1 MKRIT
6 FITCL
11 LLLSQMVF
19 SQDLIDGYNVN
30 EETKLIEFS
39 EVIETNKEF
48 KELSHLAFNWAL
60 GYKSDNNLKKTQEG
74 FENTETVH
82 WKDNDGTLNILTTEN
97 FIANGGGNIV
107 YQVNYTVKIQVR
119 ANSYKYTITNLRY
132 KHAKKSVNN
141 AKCFNDYTPF
151 ENKESGC
158 GGGNASY
165 RKIQERTLIQVNVTI
180 NGIKKYMNLK
190 IGMWK

>member
-60 GYKSDNNLKKTQEG
+60 GYKSDNNLKKTRR
-74 FENTETVH
+74 H
-82 WKDNDGTLNILTTEN
+82 LSLKRSSSSRS
-97 FIANGGGNIV
+97 
-107 YQVNYTVKIQVR
+107 R
-119 ANSYKYTITNLRY
+119 ARP
-132 KHAKKSVNN
+132 AP
-141 AKCFNDYTPF
+141 TP
-151 ENKESGC
+151 
-158 GGGNASY
+158 
-165 RKIQERTLIQVNVTI
+165 
-180 NGIKKYMNLK
+180 
-190 IGMWK
+190 